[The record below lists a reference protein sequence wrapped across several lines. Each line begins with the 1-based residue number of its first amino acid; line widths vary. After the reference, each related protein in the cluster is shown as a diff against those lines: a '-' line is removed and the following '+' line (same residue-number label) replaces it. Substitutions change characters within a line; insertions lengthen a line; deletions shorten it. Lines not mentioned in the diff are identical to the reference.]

1 MCSSDGTTFASLC
14 RRTFLSLFGYPE
26 AWKPY
31 ITFKNATITVVI
43 LFLVT
48 NAMWYALGKPIVV
61 PRQNIPWTWSPTFM
75 RSPTF
80 LLADVVVVS
89 VCVVV
94 VVYRVRI
101 RPQYYRTAV
110 TIYAM
115 LLANLIGA
123 LRSYLFLRTGL

>member
-1 MCSSDGTTFASLC
+1 MRGTVVNV
-14 RRTFLSLFGYPE
+14 FGYPE

-31 ITFKNATITVVI
+31 VTFKNATIAVVV

-48 NAMWYALGKPIVV
+48 NAIWYAQGKPIVL
-61 PRQNIPWTWSPTFM
+61 PQRNIPWIWTPAFM

-80 LLADVVVVS
+80 ILADVVVVS
-89 VCVVV
+89 VCLV

-101 RPQYYRTAV
+101 PPRYYRSAV

-115 LLANLIGA
+115 LLANLMGA
-123 LRSYLFLRTGL
+123 LRSYLLLRTGL

>member
-1 MCSSDGTTFASLC
+1 MNVFRYSD
-14 RRTFLSLFGYPE
+14 

-31 ITFKNATITVVI
+31 VTFKNATIAVVM
-43 LFLVT
+43 LFIVT
-48 NAMWYALGKPIVV
+48 NAMWYAQGKPIVAS
-61 PRQNIPWTWSPTFM
+61 RRNIPWTWSPMFM

-89 VCVVV
+89 VCLV

-101 RPQYYRTAV
+101 GPRCYRTAV

-123 LRSYLFLRTGL
+123 LRSYLLLRTGL